1 MENENLEKN
10 IENNDVPKKK
20 GKKTL
25 IIIIIIILFAILSI
39 FGYIYFSRTYKQDQ
53 NNNKPEIKDE
63 EKENNKV
70 ENNEDN
76 EEDSD
81 EKEDIPNNNEE
92 DDSSV
97 ENDDLKLYF
106 RCDYDGCDPY
116 DRYGE
121 YYNYKYTNTYSCIS
135 NSKKECH
142 LNDRVTYHLNNIDFN
157 YSDAE
162 VIVDNRTIF
171 LYNVA
176 EQRKIMDLYK
186 CQTNNCELINYYE
199 AKNKIIVYDE
209 KTYIY
214 DLNTKESIQI
224 NLNYNEYSKI
234 SNGDGHNDT
243 IGSILFTDN
252 DNVLI
257 FSPNMGY
264 IQLPTLYYYI
274 VSTKQK
280 FNENFYTSISIIE
293 CNNQQYINA
302 QRIKWVNVES
312 CTHIIDVN
320 NGKILKTSDGNFFP
334 EVDACKL
341 FEN

>member
-1 MENENLEKN
+1 MENENSEKN
-10 IENNDVPKKK
+10 NENNDVPKKK

-25 IIIIIIILFAILSI
+25 IITIIIILFAILSI
-39 FGYIYFSRTYKQDQ
+39 FGYIYFSRTYKQNQ
-53 NNNKPEIKDE
+53 NNNKSEIKDE

-70 ENNEDN
+70 ENNEDI

-92 DDSSV
+92 DDNSV

-106 RCDYDGCDPY
+106 RCDYDGCEPY

-176 EQRKIMDLYK
+176 DQRKSMDLYK

-214 DLNTKESIQI
+214 DLDTKESIQI

-264 IQLPTLYYYI
+264 MQSPPLYYYI
-274 VSTKQK
+274 ISTKEK
-280 FNENFYTSISIIE
+280 FDENFYTSISIIE
-293 CNNQQYINA
+293 C
-302 QRIKWVNVES
+302 K
-312 CTHIIDVN
+312 
-320 NGKILKTSDGNFFP
+320 
-334 EVDACKL
+334 
-341 FEN
+341 

>member
-1 MENENLEKN
+1 MENENREKN

-25 IIIIIIILFAILSI
+25 IIIIILLAILSI

-53 NNNKPEIKDE
+53 NNNKSEIKDE
-63 EKENNKV
+63 ENENNKV
-70 ENNEDN
+70 ENKEDN
-76 EEDSD
+76 N
-81 EKEDIPNNNEE
+81 EKEDDKNME
-92 DDSSV
+92 S
-97 ENDDLKLYF
+97 DDLKLYF
-106 RCDYDGCDPY
+106 RCDYNGCEPY
-116 DRYGE
+116 DKYGE
-121 YYNYKYTNTYSCIS
+121 DYNYKYTNTYSCIS
-135 NSKKECH
+135 KECH
-142 LNDRVTYHLNNIDFN
+142 LNDRVSYHVNNIDFN
-157 YSDAE
+157 YGDAY
-162 VIVDNRTIF
+162 VIVDNKTIF
-171 LYNVA
+171 LYDVA
-176 EQRKIMDLYK
+176 EQRKIIDLYK
-186 CQTNNCELINYYE
+186 CKTNNCELINYYE

-224 NLNYNEYSKI
+224 NLNYDEYSNTNNTNEHK
-234 SNGDGHNDT
+234 DT

-274 VSTKQK
+274 ISTKEK
-280 FNENFYTSISIIE
+280 FDENIYTSISIIE

-302 QRIKWVNVES
+302 QRIKWLNVEPY
-312 CTHIIDVN
+312 THIIDVN
-320 NGKILKTSDGNFFP
+320 NGKILKTSNENIHP
-334 EVDACKL
+334 AVNTCKL

>member
-10 IENNDVPKKK
+10 FKNNDVPKKK

-39 FGYIYFSRTYKQDQ
+39 FGYIYFSKTYKQEQ

-70 ENNEDN
+70 ENK
-76 EEDSD
+76 EDSN
-81 EKEDIPNNNEE
+81 EKEDDKNTE
-92 DDSSV
+92 S
-97 ENDDLKLYF
+97 DDLKLYF
-106 RCDYDGCDPY
+106 RCDNNRCDPY

-121 YYNYKYTNTYSCIS
+121 DYNYKYTNTYSCIS
-135 NSKKECH
+135 KECH
-142 LNDRVTYHLNNIDFN
+142 LNDRVSYHVNNIDFN
-157 YSDAE
+157 YGDAY
-162 VIVDNRTIF
+162 VIVDNKTIF
-171 LYNVA
+171 LYDVA
-176 EQRKIMDLYK
+176 EQRKIIDLYK
-186 CQTNNCELINYYE
+186 CKTNNCELINYYE

-224 NLNYNEYSKI
+224 NLNYDEYS
-234 SNGDGHNDT
+234 NTNNTNGHNDT

-274 VSTKQK
+274 ISTKEK
-280 FNENFYTSISIIE
+280 FDENIYTSISIIE

-302 QRIKWVNVES
+302 QRIKWLNVEPY
-312 CTHIIDVN
+312 THIIDVN
-320 NGKILKTSDGNFFP
+320 NGKILKISNENIHP
-334 EVDACKL
+334 AVNACKL